1 MTYNQNNI
9 FAKIIRGEI
18 AAQKIYEDDQVLAFV
33 DISQAA
39 PIHVLVIPKGEYLD
53 FVDFTTKATPQE
65 ISYFFKK
72 VAEVAKLVKAD
83 ENGFRIISNIGA
95 NAHQTVPHFHVHILA
110 GKALGSLIS
119 SDNQLR

>member
-18 AAQKIYEDDQVLAFV
+18 AAQKVYEDEQVLAFL
-33 DISQAA
+33 DISKAA

-53 FVDFTTKATPQE
+53 LVDFTNKASQQE

-72 VAEVAKLVKAD
+72 VAEVAALVKAD
-83 ENGFRIISNIGA
+83 EKGFRIISNIGA

-110 GKALGSLIS
+110 GKALGPLIAF
-119 SDNQLR
+119 

>member
-1 MTYNQNNI
+1 MSYNQNNV

-18 AAQKIYEDDQVLAFV
+18 AAQKVYEDEKVLAFL
-33 DISQAA
+33 DISKAA
-39 PIHVLVIPKGEYLD
+39 PIHVLVIPKGDYLD
-53 FVDFTTKATPQE
+53 FVDFTIKAKSQE

-83 ENGFRIISNIGA
+83 EKGFRIISNIGFD
-95 NAHQTVPHFHVHILA
+95 AHQTVPHFHVHILA
-110 GKALGSLIS
+110 GKALGPLIS